1 MPRKTIYIFIIS
13 FLILPM
19 ISSCREEIIVPG
31 NQAGNLNQPVR
42 LKSGSS
48 YTFIINAEN
57 FSTTVHD
64 YSGIESIHSKL
75 LLALDDYSQGS
86 VNFYIYEYS
95 SRLVYQKVM
104 SDNINPITAY
114 LEGISPDII
123 HLTFYNFTGK
133 LKVQVFTN

>member
-1 MPRKTIYIFIIS
+1 MLQKRNYILILS
-13 FLILPM
+13 FLILPV

-48 YTFIINAEN
+48 YTFIINADN
-57 FSTTVHD
+57 FSKTVHD
-64 YSGIESIHSKL
+64 YSGVESTHSKL
-75 LLALDDYSQGS
+75 ILTLDDYSQGS

-104 SDNINPITAY
+104 SDNITPITAN
-114 LEGISPDII
+114 LEGISPNII
-123 HLTFYNFTGK
+123 HLNFYNFTGK
-133 LKVQVFTN
+133 LKIQVFSN